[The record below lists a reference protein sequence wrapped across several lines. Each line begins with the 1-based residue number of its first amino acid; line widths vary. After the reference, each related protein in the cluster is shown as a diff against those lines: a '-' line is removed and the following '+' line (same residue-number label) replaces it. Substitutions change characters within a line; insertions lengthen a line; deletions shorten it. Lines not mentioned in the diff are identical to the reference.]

1 MKHTTTPIAMYTI
14 QYKKWETAEQEW
26 YGRKRLFVERRRAAL
41 EGFVNF
47 TQARK
52 RALEIIK
59 EKMSIRNEMAYEVR
73 ETQKYVDGVLHHSIC
88 ARCGRHPYRVTIK
101 AHAPTTDA
109 QNDLTDFLNAKP
121 TTEQK

>member
-1 MKHTTTPIAMYTI
+1 MYTI

-26 YGRKRLFVERRRAAL
+26 CGRKFLAVSHRRPTL
-41 EGFVNF
+41 EGFTDF

-59 EKMSIRNEMAYEVR
+59 EKMSICNNMAYKAR
-73 ETQKYVDGVLHHSIC
+73 ETQKYVDGVLHHCI
-88 ARCGRHPYRVTIK
+88 RVWCGRHPYQVTIK

-109 QNDLTDFLNAKP
+109 RNDLTDFLNAKP

>member
-1 MKHTTTPIAMYTI
+1 MKHTTTPITMYTI

-26 YGRKRLFVERRRAAL
+26 YGRKHLVVAHRRATL
-41 EGFVNF
+41 EGFTDF

-59 EKMSIRNEMAYEVR
+59 EKMSVHNEMAYKVR
-73 ETQKYVDGVLHHSIC
+73 EVQKYVDGVLYHYI
-88 ARCGRHPYRVTIK
+88 RVWCGRHPYQVTIK

-109 QNDLTDFLNAKP
+109 KNDLTDFLNAKP